1 MDPRRS
7 PHSGLAM
14 LISRISR
21 RISGG
26 HNWPAA
32 TAPRLPA
39 PIRPKTRTMPADNG
53 VRLNDRQS
61 IANSREQPI
70 ETNEYQSV
78 DGTEGDFL
86 WSSPPQNVYLLP
98 QGPNLC
104 LEDCPRPEQI
114 DDHPTNKSAK
124 IPHPTRGLPDS
135 RSTVSRIRFAT
146 GTTRFS
152 ASSFALD
159 LKSKARTPRISL
171 SRSVIRPRAYPVRSP
186 RPRRVEISVH
196 TAVPRLGDELH

>member
-1 MDPRRS
+1 
-7 PHSGLAM
+7 M

-135 RSTVSRIRFAT
+135 RSPVSRIGLRQGHPVMNSQATSVTSLKPYQSAISTCFAFSRENCHPEILDFCNNICHLRPT
-146 GTTRFS
+146 HRKKKNRQCGTFT
-152 ASSFALD
+152 SFGL
-159 LKSKARTPRISL
+159 L
-171 SRSVIRPRAYPVRSP
+171 
-186 RPRRVEISVH
+186 
-196 TAVPRLGDELH
+196 